1 MSEQD
6 PKFMLVLVDDSE
18 ELHQA
23 LHYAS
28 KRAANSDLRVA
39 LLYVVAP
46 AEFAH
51 WAGVGELMR
60 QEAREMAEDKMR
72 EHAEY
77 VLELTGSPPIMHI
90 REGNVTDEVINLITQ
105 EEEISML
112 VLGADTQSDS
122 AGPVISYLM
131 GKGISHCRVPVMIV
145 PGNLTDE
152 QIDALMPR

>member
-1 MSEQD
+1 
-6 PKFMLVLVDDSE
+6 
-18 ELHQA
+18 
-23 LHYAS
+23 
-28 KRAANSDLRVA
+28 
-39 LLYVVAP
+39 
-46 AEFAH
+46 
-51 WAGVGELMR
+51 MR